1 MKEGDYLKTGEK
13 IKKYRKEQ
21 SLTQKALAEKLN
33 TTPQNL
39 AQYENGKRNPKPR
52 TLWRIANALNIDMD
66 CLLPDRADFSL
77 VRDSDLLTF
86 NSLSQVV
93 GFSGYTFGR
102 TDDTDDLYICFPD
115 GILKLSHDDA
125 ADLQKDI
132 RSYTDF
138 RMQQFKKEHISDF
151 VPEAFFDYTTCT
163 IKPEYKKQSNSQK
176 KTAVPD
182 SVATHAHTDVEQTP
196 EGIQHDLDIMNDN
209 SMRDKK

>member
-21 SLTQKALAEKLN
+21 GLTQKALAEKLN

-66 CLLPDRADFSL
+66 CLIPDRTDFSL

-125 ADLQKDI
+125 VDLQKDI

-176 KTAVPD
+176 ETAVPD
-182 SVATHAHTDVEQTP
+182 SVTAHARTDAEQTP
-196 EGIQHDLDIMNDN
+196 EGTQHDLDIMNDN

>member
-21 SLTQKALAEKLN
+21 GLTQKALAEKLN

-66 CLLPDRADFSL
+66 CLIPDRADFSL

-125 ADLQKDI
+125 VDLQKDI

-176 KTAVPD
+176 ETAVPD
-182 SVATHAHTDVEQTP
+182 SVTAHARTDAEQTP
-196 EGIQHDLDIMNDN
+196 EGTQHDLDIMNDN

>member
-21 SLTQKALAEKLN
+21 GLTQKALAEKLN

-39 AQYENGKRNPKPR
+39 AQYENGKRNPTPR
-52 TLWRIANALNIDMD
+52 TLWRIANALNIDRD

-138 RMQQFKKEHISDF
+138 
-151 VPEAFFDYTTCT
+151 
-163 IKPEYKKQSNSQK
+163 
-176 KTAVPD
+176 
-182 SVATHAHTDVEQTP
+182 
-196 EGIQHDLDIMNDN
+196 
-209 SMRDKK
+209 